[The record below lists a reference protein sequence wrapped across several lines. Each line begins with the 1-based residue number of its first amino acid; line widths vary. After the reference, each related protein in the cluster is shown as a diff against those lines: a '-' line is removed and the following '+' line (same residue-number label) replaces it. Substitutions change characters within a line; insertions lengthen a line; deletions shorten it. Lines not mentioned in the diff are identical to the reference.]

1 MAASAAYPRPT
12 RERARSVLAARRLGL
27 GFSQR
32 RGRAAGSRPAI
43 PAQNMSGTPC
53 FLRER
58 RRFSR
63 QPVGGRRRRRNDRFY
78 IGPKF
83 GATVARR
90 PPRLGAAGSAE
101 RLIIPAAGARPVC
114 TAENL
119 GVAAR
124 RLWER
129 DRFRWVSHPKTGA
142 PKHRCTQ
149 RPERY
154 LEHPETGAPKDRSTQ
169 TSLYPKTGAPKDLT
183 TQRPEHP
190 NIAAPKDR
198 DRFRV

>member
-1 MAASAAYPRPT
+1 
-12 RERARSVLAARRLGL
+12 
-27 GFSQR
+27 
-32 RGRAAGSRPAI
+32 
-43 PAQNMSGTPC
+43 MSGTPC

-63 QPVGGRRRRRNDRFY
+63 PPVGGRRRRRNERFY

-83 GATVARR
+83 CATVARR

-101 RLIIPAAGARPVC
+101 RSIIPAAGARPVC

-129 DRFRWVSHPKTGA
+129 DRFRWVSQNPKTGA
-142 PKHRCTQ
+142 HFESSTQ
-149 RPERY
+149 RFFQ
-154 LEHPETGAPKDRSTQ
+154 PKR
-169 TSLYPKTGAPKDLT
+169 
-183 TQRPEHP
+183 HP
-190 NIAAPKDR
+190 NAGRQLLIKRRRRLGCSIMVSDSDFKLNVIAADSIPALVTVILVTPHASPR
-198 DRFRV
+198 RHRPHRSRGS